1 MYPFKGSS
9 VSHCFLKDIVKIKLC
24 EMEYIYLKTV
34 SILGNQVKL
43 SEIILGD
50 ITLQVHVHKIKFSIF
65 EWHHNQ
71 KIVTE
76 QYLQSSH
83 SFFLPLKQFYILLPK
98 LFAEF

>member
-1 MYPFKGSS
+1 
-9 VSHCFLKDIVKIKLC
+9 
-24 EMEYIYLKTV
+24 MEYIYLKTV

-50 ITLQVHVHKIKFSIF
+50 ITLQVHVYKIKFSIF

-83 SFFLPLKQFYILLPK
+83 SFCSSPK
-98 LFAEF
+98 TVLYPAPKTVC